1 MRQERDEDI
10 MDQVEKELA
19 ENPGEMFEDRR
30 ERENPDLSQSYD
42 EDGISSTKKG
52 KKKGKKKKTS
62 K

>member
-42 EDGISSTKKG
+42 EDGI
-52 KKKGKKKKTS
+52 
-62 K
+62 